1 MPRFTSSSQIT
12 PTNWLGLAW
21 VYSAV
26 LWMAPIW
33 IGWSGG
39 NGELAV
45 LAVLRMLATVALG
58 VGICGNERW
67 GWAAALA
74 LAGAYVV
81 LSASL
86 LAVIGAALASRP
98 EGALSW
104 QPVLWGLTAG
114 HSGQLAGMAGL
125 VTAISGVAAAL
136 LWRARSGFDVPPRQ
150 FYGAIVRFGLGPALC
165 ILALD
170 GGMLLTWR

>member
-1 MPRFTSSSQIT
+1 MPRYTSSSQIT

-26 LWMAPIW
+26 LWVIPIW
-33 IGWSGG
+33 LGWSGG
-39 NGELAV
+39 NGELAM

-74 LAGAYVV
+74 LAVAYVV
-81 LSASL
+81 LSVSL
-86 LAVIGAALASRP
+86 SVVVVAALASRP

-114 HSGQLAGMAGL
+114 PCRQLASLAGL
-125 VTAISGVAAAL
+125 VTAISVFAVWL
-136 LWRARSGFDVPPRQ
+136 LWRAQSGFDVPDRQ
-150 FYGAIVRFGLGPALC
+150 VYGAIVRFGLIPALS

-170 GGMLLTWR
+170 AGILLTWR